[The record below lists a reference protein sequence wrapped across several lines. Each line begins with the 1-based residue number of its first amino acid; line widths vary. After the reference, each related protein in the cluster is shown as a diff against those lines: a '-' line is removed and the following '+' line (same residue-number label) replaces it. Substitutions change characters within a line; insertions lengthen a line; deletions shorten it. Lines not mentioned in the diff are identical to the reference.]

1 MRAHLRVERGDSGS
15 SNKGQASQ
23 MTLGQMESLSSDIPI
38 QAGCVMAA
46 VVDTLTHMSV
56 TLHVEKWKYFRNTSQ
71 VWH

>member
-15 SNKGQASQ
+15 SNKGQTSQ

-38 QAGCVMAA
+38 QVGCVMAA
-46 VVDTLTHMSV
+46 LVDTLIHMSV
-56 TLHVEKWKYFRNTSQ
+56 TLYVEKWKYFGNTSQ